1 MEERTLSVF
10 VDESGRFQCPDIAS
24 RFYIISLVLH
34 DQSSKIDEAVRG
46 LDTSFRAMHLNNVCF
61 HAGPLIRQEK
71 IYAVLDW
78 EFRYRIFAAMMAFA
92 RKADFKYHCLIVDKK
107 FCNTPDQI
115 VKKLGTLLSDFIN
128 GNSYDFGQ
136 FDRIKVYYDCGQ
148 APVTNLLHRN
158 FVAKPGLKIEF
169 AQAVKPE
176 KYRLFQLADLVCTL
190 KLIET
195 RLCNNLPMT
204 DSEYTLFGGPRKFK
218 RSILK
223 FIKQKE
229 I

>member
-34 DQSSKIDEAVRG
+34 DQSSKIDKAVRG

-71 IYAVLDW
+71 SYAVLDW

-92 RKADFKYHCLIVDKK
+92 RKTNFKFHCLTVDKK

-115 VKKLGTLLSDFIN
+115 VKELGTLLSDFIN

-148 APVTNLLHRN
+148 SPVTNLLHQN
-158 FVAKPGLKIEF
+158 FVAKPG
-169 AQAVKPE
+169 
-176 KYRLFQLADLVCTL
+176 R
-190 KLIET
+190 
-195 RLCNNLPMT
+195 
-204 DSEYTLFGGPRKFK
+204 
-218 RSILK
+218 
-223 FIKQKE
+223 
-229 I
+229 

>member
-1 MEERTLSVF
+1 MSVF

-71 IYAVLDW
+71 VYAVLDW

-107 FCNTPDQI
+107 FCN
-115 VKKLGTLLSDFIN
+115 
-128 GNSYDFGQ
+128 
-136 FDRIKVYYDCGQ
+136 
-148 APVTNLLHRN
+148 
-158 FVAKPGLKIEF
+158 
-169 AQAVKPE
+169 
-176 KYRLFQLADLVCTL
+176 
-190 KLIET
+190 
-195 RLCNNLPMT
+195 NLPMT